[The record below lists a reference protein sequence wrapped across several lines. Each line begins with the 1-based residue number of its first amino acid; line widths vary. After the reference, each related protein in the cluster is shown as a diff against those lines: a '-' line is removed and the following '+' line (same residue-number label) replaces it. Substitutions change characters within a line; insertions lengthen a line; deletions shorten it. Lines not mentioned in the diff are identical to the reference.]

1 MVFPF
6 FVISLQYQKFIKAKI
21 DMYSEIKSINFKI
34 NALEKEREELEYAL
48 QTKANAI
55 LKEVREIKG
64 WEILVTSPHYHATK
78 HLCRHFDY
86 FASNCRI
93 EIYNNMIH
101 WVKVFSDG
109 DETTVLSLRMDMTP
123 QEQVLLA
130 KQDKERQKENDYQK
144 TKERDLKLYE
154 EIKAKYNL

>member
-1 MVFPF
+1 
-6 FVISLQYQKFIKAKI
+6 
-21 DMYSEIKSINFKI
+21 MYSEIKSLNFKLK
-34 NALEKEREELEYAL
+34 ALEREKEELEYSL

-64 WEILVTSPHYHATK
+64 WDILVTSPHYRATK
-78 HLCRHFDY
+78 HLSKHFDY
-86 FASNCRI
+86 FTSNCRV

-101 WVKVFSDG
+101 WVKELSNG
-109 DETTVLSLRMDMTP
+109 DEFTILSLRMDMTP

-130 KQDKERQKENDYQK
+130 KQDKERQKEDDYQK